1 MIQLKMRLVDRGK
14 FMPENDVEENAYKD
28 SAWKSD
34 LDCLGFYIFLLR
46 VLEHLDLQK
55 GQSFLNIGS
64 GTGYLSTMAGF
75 FLEENGINHGV
86 ELYMVNHN
94 NDNNKGAGD
103 TDDDGNTTSN
113 LNPLI
118 WI

>member
-1 MIQLKMRLVDRGK
+1 MGLVASVGKNNDELVDNLVKHDSIKMRLVDRGK

-34 LDCLGFYIFLLR
+34 LGLPGFLHISAPCIYAN

-64 GTGYLSTMAGF
+64 GRVISAL
-75 FLEENGINHGV
+75 
-86 ELYMVNHN
+86 
-94 NDNNKGAGD
+94 
-103 TDDDGNTTSN
+103 
-113 LNPLI
+113 
-118 WI
+118 